1 MNNLKK
7 VCNFWRK
14 GFMNYLVNMK
24 KRLNEYKKCVE
35 GMKKALKSCKNKDK
49 SHSFLFAKLTRDAP
63 IYLAHC
69 LNILYQQ
76 NPFQNKNIFTNHQ
89 SFILLLIHS

>member
-1 MNNLKK
+1 
-7 VCNFWRK
+7 
-14 GFMNYLVNMK
+14 MK

-49 SHSFLFAKLTRDAP
+49 SHSFLFANLTRDAP

-69 LNILYQQ
+69 LNIL
-76 NPFQNKNIFTNHQ
+76 
-89 SFILLLIHS
+89 